1 MLITPRQIT
10 VFASLAPTDMRKSLT
25 GLIGIVEKELGQQ
38 IENGDLFLFFNRRR
52 DRLKVLFFTGD
63 GTVILYK
70 HLERGT
76 FEPLRGADRQRSAAP
91 PAPCLTLSIDE
102 LRWLLDGI
110 DLSSVKRRAR
120 WRREEAIRR
129 GHQFSSG
136 TFDARRELT
145 INTAR

>member
-1 MLITPRQIT
+1 MLIVPGQIK
-10 VFASLAPTDMRKSLT
+10 VFASLAPTDMRKSFH

-76 FEPLRGADRQRSAAP
+76 FEPLRSASALSSEDY
-91 PAPCLTLSIDE
+91 LTLNAEE
-102 LRWLLDGI
+102 LRLLLEGI
-110 DLSSVKRRAR
+110 ELSSVKRRAR
-120 WRREEAIRR
+120 WRRELPKPITTTSCAEV
-129 GHQFSSG
+129 
-136 TFDARRELT
+136 LT
-145 INTAR
+145 DIKN

>member
-1 MLITPRQIT
+1 MLILPPQIK
-10 VFASLAPTDMRKSLT
+10 VFASLAPTDMRKSFT

-76 FEPLRGADRQRSAAP
+76 FERLRSEDEKASPSDH
-91 PAPCLTLSIDE
+91 CLTLSGED
-102 LRWLLDGI
+102 LRLLLEGI
-110 DLSSVKRRAR
+110 ELSSVKRRAR
-120 WRREEAIRR
+120 WRRDEAKPITT
-129 GHQFSSG
+129 SSSKE
-136 TFDARRELT
+136 ALT
-145 INTAR
+145 HNKSC